1 MDMGIIKNMKE
12 YYRRNLIREKIAK
25 LDDRQDFRPNL
36 LQALYFLKAAWDVVK
51 PETLR
56 NCFKKAKFVRSEAE
70 QVTLFKPG
78 NIKRCVKRASS

>member
-36 LQALYFLKAAWDVVK
+36 LQALYFLKAAWDAVK
-51 PETLR
+51 PEHSATASKR
-56 NCFKKAKFVRSEAE
+56 QSSFVRK
-70 QVTLFKPG
+70 L
-78 NIKRCVKRASS
+78 NR